1 MLERLLDIQR
11 TNETNIKYN
20 QNFDTEII
28 KKEILAEFEY
38 DCKDSSSHVVI
49 LEPADSSNSDQ
60 VILEAA
66 NMYRADFNLQENEY
80 LDIIANKAIFRYYE
94 LLNLAKKLGV
104 QFLDKFE
111 AAVDYQIISRV
122 IDLLWLVVE
131 VARIWKLHQIGM
143 RIENHNLQQD
153 ALFAASPLF
162 SSTSK
167 SNYVVAIAQHLF
179 TLTKYPSLNEILQ
192 YVRTFRISKNT
203 DNKNKDQKS
212 VYFSFDEALE
222 MFSVYFIKQNIIENV
237 IDEVKLKVS
246 IKAIQSKSDRINLL
260 LNEYLDDISIFQ
272 SEHLEPLKLHKK
284 GLNLELHKEDM
295 LWKFREQ
302 GTKTIPRK
310 KKLGGRQDEDYN
322 DKILTYMYDEILQ
335 QLETE

>member
-1 MLERLLDIQR
+1 ML
-11 TNETNIKYN
+11 
-20 QNFDTEII
+20 F
-28 KKEILAEFEY
+28 
-38 DCKDSSSHVVI
+38 SS
-49 LEPADSSNSDQ
+49 
-60 VILEAA
+60 
-66 NMYRADFNLQENEY
+66 
-80 LDIIANKAIFRYYE
+80 YE

-111 AAVDYQIISRV
+111 AAVDYQIISR
-122 IDLLWLVVE
+122 
-131 VARIWKLHQIGM
+131 ARIWKLHQIGM

-272 SEHLEPLKLHKK
+272 SERIIYSK
-284 GLNLELHKEDM
+284 
-295 LWKFREQ
+295 REV
-302 GTKTIPRK
+302 
-310 KKLGGRQDEDYN
+310 L
-322 DKILTYMYDEILQ
+322 
-335 QLETE
+335 